1 MVSGEFHSNCTFQ
14 APEADKE
21 YLIEELVFKVIV
33 FFYKPEDSANP
44 VEAQLNLLGCFKPVP
59 ETTTTAVETTP
70 GGVTTSP
77 GAVTGTTGE
86 VTQTAAGTTPLET
99 AETTRGRQTTT
110 PVPGTT
116 TTEQPCPLVEG
127 MDEPQLIPENWIS
140 TTSGDP
146 GDIRPDSEEP
156 WSSTPED
163 ENPMLTITLLETPEP
178 YEYVESMTLTK
189 LDNVESFVV
198 TVFTLTEELPS
209 DPVTP
214 EVC

>member
-1 MVSGEFHSNCTFQ
+1 MF
-14 APEADKE
+14 A
-21 YLIEELVFKVIV
+21 ILVVIV
-33 FFYKPEDSANP
+33 KD
-44 VEAQLNLLGCFKPVP
+44 VESLDRAQLQLDILACFKPVP
-59 ETTTTAVETTP
+59 ETTTTVEETTP

-99 AETTRGRQTTT
+99 AETTRGRRTTT

-127 MDEPQLIPENWIS
+127 MDEPQLIPEDWIS

-146 GDIRPDSEEP
+146 VDTRPGDDP
-156 WSSTPED
+156 WTSTPGD
-163 ENPMLTITLLETPEP
+163 ENPEITIRLDETPEP
-178 YEYVESMTLTK
+178 DEYVESITLMQ

-198 TVFTLTEELPS
+198 TVFTQTGDEPS
-209 DPVTP
+209 EPVTP
-214 EVC
+214 GEVMISYVVM

>member
-1 MVSGEFHSNCTFQ
+1 M
-14 APEADKE
+14 
-21 YLIEELVFKVIV
+21 
-33 FFYKPEDSANP
+33 
-44 VEAQLNLLGCFKPVP
+44 LGCFKPVP
-59 ETTTTAVETTP
+59 ETTTTAVGTTP

-127 MDEPQLIPENWIS
+127 MDEPQLIPEDWIS

-146 GDIRPDSEEP
+146 ENIRPESEEP

-163 ENPMLTITLLETPEP
+163 PTPTVTIELIDTPDP
-178 YEYVESMTLTK
+178 FEYVESLTVTK
-189 LDNVESFVV
+189 LDNVDTYEV
-198 TVFTLTEELPS
+198 TVYSKDKTETSAPVPVEVGTPLTR
-209 DPVTP
+209 
-214 EVC
+214 

>member
-1 MVSGEFHSNCTFQ
+1 M
-14 APEADKE
+14 
-21 YLIEELVFKVIV
+21 
-33 FFYKPEDSANP
+33 
-44 VEAQLNLLGCFKPVP
+44 LGCFKPVP

-127 MDEPQLIPENWIS
+127 MDEPQLIPEDWIS
-140 TTSGDP
+140 TTSGEPVDTRP
-146 GDIRPDSEEP
+146 GDDP
-156 WSSTPED
+156 WTSTPED
-163 ENPMLTITLLETPEP
+163 ENPEITIRLDETPEP
-178 YEYVESMTLTK
+178 EEYIESITLTQ
-189 LDNVESFVV
+189 LDNVESYVV
-198 TVFTLTEELPS
+198 TLFIPTEELPS
-209 DPVTP
+209 EPVFPGGVNMPNYCIYIYIYIYIYIFINRIKQGFVTKNTP
-214 EVC
+214 ANICSLL